1 MEMQRAVVA
10 SVVISCGDRRRAR
23 LCTRCCTPPEQT
35 SRGRQDHHVR
45 SSVFDGDNGFLHRR
59 APAPRPR
66 STMQVLCTL
75 HPCLQG
81 GPCCTAGRSS
91 WRSCWPAAQ
100 PGVAGGRAAGLAAD
114 GGGPTVCIDM
124 APPRTRGSS
133 GLSPWTPWQNPA
145 CRQERLVAEQRAAD
159 AGAGWRRYFMPTAAD
174 RLVVGFRRW
183 LDTRGGGGPTPG
195 DPGPVETRREV
206 LLDRL
211 HQHTDNCPSCRQ
223 ARTRRRARRRAASKV
238 ARCAGMVVCRAVPRW
253 VVDGRMLGV
262 PHKAPALAQPGFAC
276 RTLTSYCTPASLG
289 ALLAPPVA
297 ARPAGGARAGAAA
310 LQAAADCGGGRA
322 GGRAAERVRGG
333 GGWAAGPVPA
343 AAGAAARSGR
353 GGGRVHPARRA
364 YSALCLHKLCACGSA
379 LTSFCAAAVQS
390 SRRPVASGG
399 LAEL

>member
-1 MEMQRAVVA
+1 MECSARSFV
-10 SVVISCGDRRRAR
+10 SVVIRCGDRVCAPAVAPHLSRRHPGGRTTMCAHPS
-23 LCTRCCTPPEQT
+23 LTGTTASCTGAPPHPALVPPCRSCVRCTHAFREAFAVRQAGAQGAPAGRQH
-35 SRGRQDHHVR
+35 SRG
-45 SSVFDGDNGFLHRR
+45 LL
-59 APAPRPR
+59 AAARP
-66 STMQVLCTL
+66 
-75 HPCLQG
+75 
-81 GPCCTAGRSS
+81 
-91 WRSCWPAAQ
+91 
-100 PGVAGGRAAGLAAD
+100 GLAAD
-114 GGGPTVCIDM
+114 GGGLTVCIDM

-133 GLSPWTPWQNPA
+133 GLSPWKPWQNPA

-238 ARCAGMVVCRAVPRW
+238 ARCAGMVCRAVPRW

-276 RTLTSYCTPASLG
+276 RTLTSCCTPASLA

-322 GGRAAERVRGG
+322 GGRRAAGRVRGG
-333 GGWAAGPVPA
+333 GGRAAGPVPA
-343 AAGAAARSGR
+343 AAGAAARGGR

-379 LTSFCAAAVQS
+379 LTSFCTAAVQS